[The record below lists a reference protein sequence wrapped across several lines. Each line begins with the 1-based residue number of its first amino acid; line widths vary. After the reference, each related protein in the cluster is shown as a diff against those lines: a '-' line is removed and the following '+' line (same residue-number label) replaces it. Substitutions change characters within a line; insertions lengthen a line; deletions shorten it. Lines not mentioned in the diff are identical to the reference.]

1 MKDKIIKI
9 LKICQ
14 IVVAIITFCLI
25 FLAVNDKE
33 TGFILSNNLLF
44 LPGTLYGIFLALFI
58 ADFILKEGAYKY
70 LAGIYFGELLMCVVI
85 FIQNDY
91 ILANTMIMLFGIANA
106 ILTTISYIRL
116 INDKYTDLLP
126 LGFYSKSHFYI
137 CYITILLLIGI
148 GVSCYLIFEKNHIHL
163 AYLLLLIPVA
173 FVILLITL
181 IKANPLVKALKTIN
195 NKLDYESFNKI
206 IDKLVPNNLNQE
218 SRTYIEILRANY
230 MLLDNYEE
238 AIKYYENVGSL
249 SNTIYLYYYAIVRC
263 NFSSFTHN
271 RKGFEDAL
279 YLLTN
284 VTRKVP
290 TQIEMSNAIWDVYN
304 SNNEIQ
310 NVEKIFDV
318 NTAIPLQRFSNKL
331 SLMKYYSS
339 RGNKEK
345 ALLYA
350 NELKDCPF
358 RQYRKSA
365 LEIIEDKKD
374 EKEIINN

>member
-14 IVVAIITFCLI
+14 IVVSIITFCLI

-70 LAGIYFGELLMCVVI
+70 LAGIYFGELLMCGVI

-137 CYITILLLIGI
+137 CYIAVLLLIGI
-148 GVSCYLIFEKNHIHL
+148 GVSGYLIFEKNHIHL

-173 FVILLITL
+173 FFILLITL
-181 IKANPLVKALKTIN
+181 IKSNPLIKTLKTIN
-195 NKLDYESFNKI
+195 NKLDYDSFTKM

-218 SRTYIEILRANY
+218 SRTYLEIVRANY
-230 MLLDNYEE
+230 MLVDDKEE
-238 AIKYYENVGSL
+238 AIKYYENVGSV
-249 SNTIYLYYYAIVRC
+249 SNRVYLLHYAIVRC
-263 NFSSFTHN
+263 NFSAMTHN
-271 RKGFEDAL
+271 KKGFDDAL
-279 YLLTN
+279 YILNNLS
-284 VTRKVP
+284 KVA
-290 TQIEMSNAIWDVYN
+290 QKNIEICKATWEIYN
-304 SNNEIQ
+304 SNCEIL
-310 NVEKIFDV
+310 NVEDFFNV
-318 NTAIPLQRFSNKL
+318 NAPIPLTQLSNRV
-331 SLMKYYSS
+331 SLMEYYNS
-339 RGNKEK
+339 RGNINKAKE
-345 ALLYA
+345 YA

-358 RQYRKSA
+358 KQYRNSA
-365 LEIIEDKKD
+365 LKVLNGE
-374 EKEIINN
+374 